1 MPSFHPHKPFPDSD
15 SERIRE
21 PVLLAHHGQH
31 DVLHLC
37 ARVDAPTRSIMG
49 IAIVAAPKQQTHR
62 RVKNAAAAKTSH
74 VVSARSEVCRRTSV
88 ENLVTEVPRL
98 ASGGG
103 PEEHRGA
110 RDAWY
115 GRAVK

>member
-1 MPSFHPHKPFPDSD
+1 MPSFHRHKPFPDSD

-21 PVLLAHHGQH
+21 PVLNAHHGQH

-37 ARVDAPTRSIMG
+37 ARVDARTRSITG
-49 IAIVAAPKQQTHR
+49 TAIVAAPTQQTHR
-62 RVKNAAAAKTSH
+62 RVKKMPPPRRPPTL
-74 VVSARSEVCRRTSV
+74 EVCRRTSA
-88 ENLVTEVPRL
+88 ENLVTEVSRL

-103 PEEHRGA
+103 LEEHRGA